1 MPITKAKIKS
11 MVETRSKKGKDHSPN
26 WTECETWGTD
36 QFLRNFHNSMTWYR
50 LESSGKELKPQVIN
64 WMASNGYSK
73 EDIKMFKDTK
83 DSRCSLT
90 TGAVAACLNKGMTPQ
105 REDFNNGK
113 DSSEWLRAEI
123 ASILKAGQND
133 ETPEEVAVKEKTPS
147 APVISIQDRMREVA
161 ARMVEDLEEALENFR
176 QDPES
181 FDPKA
186 FKVLNLLKGKQAKA
200 AHARII
206 RGFYERDLAELEE
219 LSSGNADEQI
229 REGYS
234 HLSRKNVKKLI
245 EFYKEIDSACDMLSQ
260 EAKVNRKPKAKK
272 DKPAEKIVAK
282 LKFAKTNE
290 PLKLVSISPTDIV
303 GAKELWVF
311 NVKTRKLGKYV
322 AEDFQ
327 ELSVKGTSVTG
338 FNANNS
344 VQKTLRKPD
353 EQLKEFKNSGKVQLR
368 KFLEDIKAVDIKLTG
383 RINEDTILLK
393 TQS

>member
-1 MPITKAKIKS
+1 MPISKTKIKS
-11 MVETRSKKGKDHSPN
+11 MVESRSKKGKDNSPN
-26 WTECETWGTD
+26 WAGCESWSTD
-36 QFLRNFHNSMTWYR
+36 QYLRYFHDTMTWYR

-64 WMASNGYSK
+64 WMAANGYSK
-73 EDIKMFKDTK
+73 DQIRSFKNSK
-83 DSRCSLT
+83 DHRCSLT
-90 TGAVAACLNKGMTPQ
+90 MGSVAACLNKGMLPQ

-113 DSSEWLRAEI
+113 DSTIWLRAEI
-123 ASILKAGQND
+123 ERVLEQGKDDEDREEQASQK
-133 ETPEEVAVKEKTPS
+133 ETPKL
-147 APVISIQDRMREVA
+147 PVITIQDRMREAA
-161 ARMVEDLEEALENFR
+161 ARMVEDLEDALENFR

-200 AHARII
+200 AHARMI

-219 LSSGNADEQI
+219 LASGNADEQL

-245 EFYKEIDSACDMLSQ
+245 EFYKEIDSACEMLSQ

-272 DKPAEKIVAK
+272 SKPAEKIVAK

-290 PLKLVSISPTDIV
+290 PLKLVSISPTDII
-303 GAKELWVF
+303 GAKELWIF
-311 NVKTRKLGKYV
+311 NVKTRKLGKYI

-327 ELSVKGTSVTG
+327 ELGVKGTTITG
-338 FNANNS
+338 FNANTS
-344 VQKTLRKPD
+344 VQKTLRKPE
-353 EQLKEFKNSGKVQLR
+353 EQLKEFKNAGKIQLR
-368 KFLEDIKAVDIKLTG
+368 KFLEDIKAVDIKLNG

-393 TQS
+393 TQ